1 MGVWLPCGGCKSLPG
16 PLMLLHRRDAVGGV
30 FRSATVARC
39 MGLAGVLRKLAAV
52 LLVLVAVTVG
62 IIGLMFATEGQ
73 LWGIALIALTPLGI
87 WLATRVTPE
96 GGTTGYF
103 DKNI

>member
-1 MGVWLPCGGCKSLPG
+1 MDVKG
-16 PLMLLHRRDAVGGV
+16 A
-30 FRSATVARC
+30 
-39 MGLAGVLRKLAAV
+39 LRKGAAI
-52 LLVLVAVTVG
+52 LLVLASVTIG
-62 IIGLMFATEGQ
+62 IIGLMYTTEGH
-73 LWGIALIALTPLGI
+73 LWGIGLIAVTPFGI

>member
-1 MGVWLPCGGCKSLPG
+1 M
-16 PLMLLHRRDAVGGV
+16 
-30 FRSATVARC
+30 
-39 MGLAGVLRKLAAV
+39 RKLAAIA
-52 LLVLVAVTVG
+52 LVLSAVTVG
-62 IIGLMFATEGQ
+62 IIGLGLATDGR
-73 LWGIALIALTPLGI
+73 LWGLALMAATPVGI

>member
-1 MGVWLPCGGCKSLPG
+1 MS
-16 PLMLLHRRDAVGGV
+16 AVG
-30 FRSATVARC
+30 A
-39 MGLAGVLRKLAAV
+39 LRKLAAI
-52 LLVLVAVTVG
+52 LLVLSSVTVG
-62 IIGLMFATEGQ
+62 IIGLMYTTQGYW
-73 LWGIALIALTPLGI
+73 WGVGLIAVTPFGI

>member
-1 MGVWLPCGGCKSLPG
+1 MS
-16 PLMLLHRRDAVGGV
+16 
-30 FRSATVARC
+30 SARKRPR
-39 MGLAGVLRKLAAV
+39 LDWLRKLAAV
-52 LLVLVAVTVG
+52 VLVLSSVTIG
-62 IIGLMFATEGQ
+62 IVGLMFATSGR
-73 LWGIALIALTPLGI
+73 LWGIALIAVTPFGI

>member
-1 MGVWLPCGGCKSLPG
+1 MSSDAQAGAKRRRTGV
-16 PLMLLHRRDAVGGV
+16 DFV
-30 FRSATVARC
+30 
-39 MGLAGVLRKLAAV
+39 RKLAAIV
-52 LLVLVAVTVG
+52 LVLSSVTLG
-62 IIGLMFATEGQ
+62 IIGLMFTTEGRW
-73 LWGIALIALTPLGI
+73 WGILLIALTPFGI

>member
-1 MGVWLPCGGCKSLPG
+1 
-16 PLMLLHRRDAVGGV
+16 MLQPPSKPMERRRTAVE
-30 FRSATVARC
+30 F
-39 MGLAGVLRKLAAV
+39 LRKLAAI
-52 LLVLVAVTVG
+52 LLVLSAVTVG
-62 IIGLMFATEGQ
+62 IVGLMFVTEGRA
-73 LWGIALIALTPLGI
+73 WGLALIAVTPIGI

>member
-1 MGVWLPCGGCKSLPG
+1 MG
-16 PLMLLHRRDAVGGV
+16 A
-30 FRSATVARC
+30 
-39 MGLAGVLRKLAAV
+39 AGILRKLAAI
-52 LLVLVAVTVG
+52 LLVLASVTIG
-62 IIGLMFATEGQ
+62 IVGLMYTTEGQ
-73 LWGIALIALTPLGI
+73 WWGVALIAVTPFGI

>member
-1 MGVWLPCGGCKSLPG
+1 
-16 PLMLLHRRDAVGGV
+16 
-30 FRSATVARC
+30 

-52 LLVLVAVTVG
+52 LLVLASVTIG
-62 IIGLMFATEGQ
+62 IIGLMFATEGDW
-73 LWGIALIALTPLGI
+73 WGIGLIALTPLGI
-87 WLATRVTPE
+87 WVATRVTPE